1 MRHSLFIYLLI
12 TTLLGYCPI
21 VGQTISPQEV
31 IDRLYSPPD
40 GQWLVSGRQVASKSQ
55 LWGKVDLERDSPDT
69 IVNEEYSAIVITKRS
84 LLEQRAVLHI
94 SKAGQYADRISAWKK
109 TEFSNG

>member
-1 MRHSLFIYLLI
+1 
-12 TTLLGYCPI
+12 
-21 VGQTISPQEV
+21 V

-69 IVNEEYSAIVITKRS
+69 IVNEEYSAIVSTSEGNCSIVFRS
-84 LLEQRAVLHI
+84 D
-94 SKAGQYADRISAWKK
+94 SKASFSQSDLYWNSGQFYTFLRPVNTLTVYPPGKK